1 MHLQYDLCT
10 DDAVNGGMYQT
21 TFEDYAH
28 GEFVSDENSDGHIG
42 NFDEATHEASKW
54 LEELCGAQQVVPR
67 NRYAL
72 KWSERRM
79 SLIDFF

>member
-1 MHLQYDLCT
+1 
-10 DDAVNGGMYQT
+10 MYKT
-21 TFEDYAH
+21 FFEDDAH

-42 NFDEATHEASKW
+42 KFDEATHEASKW
-54 LEELCGAQQVVPR
+54 PEELCGAQQVVPR